1 MRKAF
6 VLAAVSAAA
15 VLSAATAQAAIYT
28 VHIDGQIIQ
37 QLDDRPS
44 TFDIGTP
51 ITLDTTFD
59 SSKIVDWG
67 GTGYQVAFLWTTF
80 GDNKYIIDLAGLK
93 TYARDDYRD
102 GYGGFHVDLGYQTPE
117 GPAYDHRD
125 YPGQVDII
133 FKDGKIVGTTGSFVP
148 AGNNPGITLANGVI
162 NGELSAPSSDPGNL
176 HVVYSPLPLGDT
188 FVVGTNQFLYLN
200 NYHGPQYLAQ
210 WDFDNATI
218 TIDPVPEPAAWA
230 LMIVGFGLVGSAIR
244 RQRTPA
250 AA

>member
-15 VLSAATAQAAIYT
+15 VLSAATAHAAIYT

-67 GTGYQVAFLWTTF
+67 GTGYQVAFLWSMF
-80 GDNKYIIDLAGLK
+80 NDHKYIIDIAGLK
-93 TYARDDYRD
+93 TYAWDDYRD
-102 GYGGFHVDLGYQTPE
+102 GSGGFHVDLGYQTPD
-117 GPAYDHRD
+117 GPAWDHRD
-125 YPGQVDII
+125 YPGEVDII
-133 FKDGKIVGTTGSFVP
+133 FKDGKIVGTTGSFAP
-148 AGNNPGITLANGVI
+148 SGNNPGMKLANGAI
-162 NGELSAPSSDPGNL
+162 YGELSAPPSDPGKL
-176 HVVYSPLPLGDT
+176 HIFYSTLPLGDT
-188 FVVGTNQFLYLN
+188 FLVGANQLYYQN
-200 NYHGPQYLAQ
+200 NYRGPQYLAQ

-230 LMIVGFGLVGSAIR
+230 LMIVGFGLAGSAIR
-244 RQRTPA
+244 RRRTA
-250 AA
+250 TA